1 MLCEPLGEAEALRAE
16 RAQEVVRRDRAA
28 NVQEPTQ
35 TTAAEPVA
43 ASPLETVSAAS
54 PSAETGVMPATQE
67 Q

>member
-1 MLCEPLGEAEALRAE
+1 MLCEPLGEADALRAK
-16 RAQEVVRRDRAA
+16 RAQEAVRRARAA

-43 ASPLETVSAAS
+43 VSPPETVSAAS
-54 PSAETGVMPATQE
+54 PSAETGVMPPTQE